1 MLNPDDA
8 WIARLDKALRD
19 RLGGDARAWLDE
31 ALAEATA
38 HGATG
43 ATAHATT
50 EATGRA
56 AAEAPAAAFAF
67 AHSAAEAPGAGTPA
81 VWEMRFASAGRW
93 CVREEP
99 PRHPDPEATEAA
111 RVLILCTA
119 RADGPTVTRLYE
131 HGTAAERR
139 AVLLALPRLPLG
151 TDGRA
156 GLPLIEDALRTND
169 TRLVAAA
176 VGPYAARH
184 LDAHAWRHAVLKCLF
199 TGVSVDA
206 VAGLA
211 ERSRGDGELARML
224 GDYARERTSAGR
236 PVPDD
241 LSRVLAL
248 TQMSPLSADT
258 SPGSSVSPYADRS
271 GNPFTGPSGSP
282 SPGLSS
288 EEA

>member
-1 MLNPDDA
+1 MTGP
-8 WIARLDKALRD
+8 
-19 RLGGDARAWLDE
+19 RA
-31 ALAEATA
+31 AATPA
-38 HGATG
+38 APAPGPGTPAAPASG
-43 ATAHATT
+43 ATAPATP
-50 EATGRA
+50 
-56 AAEAPAAAFAF
+56 APARDT
-67 AHSAAEAPGAGTPA
+67 PTPA
-81 VWEMRFASAGRW
+81 VWEMRFASAGRH
-93 CVREEP
+93 CVRGEP
-99 PRHPDPEATEAA
+99 PHHADPEAAEAA
-111 RVLILCTA
+111 RVLILCAA

-139 AVLLALPRLPLG
+139 AVLSALPQLPLG

-156 GLPLIEDALRTND
+156 GVPLIEDALRTND

-211 ERSRGDGELARML
+211 ERSRGDAELARML

-241 LSRVLAL
+241 LPRVLAL
-248 TQMSPLSADT
+248 TQMSPLSADVSAGPSVR
-258 SPGSSVSPYADRS
+258 SPSSSA
-271 GNPFTGPSGSP
+271 TGPSVRP
-282 SPGLSS
+282 SASCSSTGPSASSSTGPSFGPSS